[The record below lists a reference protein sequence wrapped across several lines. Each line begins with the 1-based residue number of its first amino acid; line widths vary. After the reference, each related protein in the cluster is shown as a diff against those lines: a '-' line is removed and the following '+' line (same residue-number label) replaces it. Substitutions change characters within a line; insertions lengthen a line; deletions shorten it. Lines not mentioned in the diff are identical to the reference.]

1 MDDESLA
8 KDLYKSLKG
17 RRDLIVMD
25 DIWDTK
31 PWDDLKRYFPDDGTR
46 SRILFTTR
54 NKNVGSEASPR
65 SVISTLPFL
74 SEDEC
79 WELLRRKLFQDK
91 NCPQELLD
99 IRKQIAA
106 NCCGLPLAV
115 VVIAGV
121 IANME
126 KKAHLWQKDGVVIG
140 IEHLVHL
147 RYLAIS
153 AILSPMESFHRLECL
168 FVDTLDEIEI
178 LDILLSM
185 LSLRHLHFLGG
196 GYFSASCLQQAT
208 NNESFQINNNL
219 QSISMIIIYE
229 ETDLKILRCSPNL
242 RRLKV
247 FTSSLNDYID
257 FLNQLESLKLESYD
271 ISSSLISL
279 PLNLKQLTLVGA
291 HMSPEQMDIIGKLEY
306 LEVLNYKLLT
316 LREINGTQVKA
327 TTLVKSG
334 VLVIR
339 LAAGEPDFDTPA
351 IIAELM
357 VDEVVDKDM
366 NTKDGQWV
374 EFEIQAFEE
383 GVEIENRILASL
395 VDELVDDFSF

>member
-1 MDDESLA
+1 
-8 KDLYKSLKG
+8 
-17 RRDLIVMD
+17 MD

-65 SVISTLPFL
+65 SVISPLPFL

-79 WELLRRKLFQDK
+79 WELLRRKVFQDK

-99 IRKQIAA
+99 IGKQISA
-106 NCCGLPLAV
+106 NCRGLPLAV

-121 IANME
+121 LANME
-126 KKAHLWQKDGVVIG
+126 KKEHLWQKDLVVIG

-147 RYLAIS
+147 RYLTIS
-153 AILSPMESFHRLECL
+153 MESLQRLECL
-168 FVDTLDEIEI
+168 VVDRLDEIEI
-178 LDILLSM
+178 PDILLNM

-219 QSISMIIIYE
+219 QSISVIIISD
-229 ETDLKILRCSPNL
+229 ETDLKILRCLPNL

-247 FTSSLNDYID
+247 SIRSPLNYSFE
-257 FLNQLESLKLESYD
+257 FLNQLESLKLKPYNL
-271 ISSSLISL
+271 SSGLISL

-291 HMSPEQMDIIGKLEY
+291 HMSLEQMDIIGKLEY
-306 LEVLNYKLLT
+306 LEVLKLQT
-316 LREINGTQVKA
+316 
-327 TTLVKSG
+327 
-334 VLVIR
+334 
-339 LAAGEPDFDTPA
+339 
-351 IIAELM
+351 
-357 VDEVVDKDM
+357 VD
-366 NTKDGQWV
+366 
-374 EFEIQAFEE
+374 FEE
-383 GVEIENRILASL
+383 NHWDTSEGGFPQLKFLKLSEVQIEEWNTSSDHFPRLQRLVLQSCDGLKMIPPILGDIPALQLIKVYKCAKLSKTLLRKFGKNNRTMEMKILNS
-395 VDELVDDFSF
+395 S

>member
-1 MDDESLA
+1 MPGLGKTTLVNKVYNNPSVVYQFYKRAWCVVSQTYNKKHVLIDILSSMRNLKREKIVNMDDESLA

-54 NKNVGSEASPR
+54 NKNVCSEASPR

-79 WELLRRKLFQDK
+79 WELLRRKVFQDK
-91 NCPQELLD
+91 NSPQELLD

-126 KKAHLWQKDGVVIG
+126 KKAHLWQKQHHHLSINYNYTNILSLPFGLHVRSLLCFDCDSSTSISCSFKVVRDLEDGVVIG

-153 AILSPMESFHRLECL
+153 AILPPMESFHRLECL
-168 FVDTLDEIEI
+168 VVDTLDEIEI

-247 FTSSLNDYID
+247 FTSSHI
-257 FLNQLESLKLESYD
+257 F
-271 ISSSLISL
+271 
-279 PLNLKQLTLVGA
+279 
-291 HMSPEQMDIIGKLEY
+291 
-306 LEVLNYKLLT
+306 
-316 LREINGTQVKA
+316 TQ
-327 TTLVKSG
+327 
-334 VLVIR
+334 
-339 LAAGEPDFDTPA
+339 
-351 IIAELM
+351 
-357 VDEVVDKDM
+357 
-366 NTKDGQWV
+366 
-374 EFEIQAFEE
+374 
-383 GVEIENRILASL
+383 
-395 VDELVDDFSF
+395 